1 MVKDRRNAHIYQR
14 AHMLAESG
22 LYVCPR
28 VIIATLVAD
37 GYPEATEL
45 LNTDN
50 IRADLLRACEAAT
63 PARPRIARQRLDTPP
78 RGRLVH

>member
-1 MVKDRRNAHIYQR
+1 MAKHRRSAHIYQR
-14 AHMLAESG
+14 AHALAESG
-22 LYVCPR
+22 LCGCPR

-50 IRADLLRACEAAT
+50 IRADLLRVCDAAS
-63 PARPRIARQRLDTPP
+63 PAKPRYVCVTAGVCHIG
-78 RGRLVH
+78 GRN